1 MERKKVGL
9 ALGGGAARGLAHI
22 GVLEVLEK
30 EGIPIDMIA
39 GTSMGAIVG
48 AFYAYGKNLPL
59 MHEMAVELG
68 KKRLGLFTDLTIPR
82 TGILSWRKVE
92 KQLASHIGKTQ
103 FKELQIPFACVA
115 VDIDTGEE
123 VILKEGEIW
132 HAIRASASIPVIL
145 PLTDIGGQHLV
156 DGGILNPVPVGLA
169 RSMGADIVIAVNVIS
184 PPAVPSQPLPHHPHT
199 IVSIMLK
206 TVYIFNSKV
215 IESSLATAD
224 IVIQADTEAIGYTD
238 FHKAADCI
246 KRGSAAT
253 QLMIPQIKKIL
264 RQETEQTVAHAD

>member
-59 MHEMAVELG
+59 MHKLAIELG
-68 KKRLGLFTDLTIPR
+68 KKRLRLFTDLTIPR

-92 KQLASHIGKTQ
+92 KQLTNHFGKVQ
-103 FKELQIPFACVA
+103 FAELQIPFACVA

-123 VILKEGEIW
+123 VILNEGEVW
-132 HAIRASASIPVIL
+132 HAIRASASIPVML
-145 PLTDIGGQHLV
+145 PLTDINGQHLV
-156 DGGILNPVPVGLA
+156 DGGILNPVPVSLA
-169 RSMGADIVIAVNVIS
+169 RSIGADIVIAVNVI
-184 PPAVPSQPLPHHPHT
+184 PTPAVQSQPPPHHQHT

-206 TVYIFNSKV
+206 TVYLFNSKV
-215 IESSLATAD
+215 IESSLAAAD
-224 IVIQADTEAIGYTD
+224 IVIQTDTEAIGYTD
-238 FHKAADCI
+238 FHKAAECI
-246 KRGSAAT
+246 KRGSEAT
-253 QLMIPQIKKIL
+253 QLMIPKIQKIL
-264 RQETEQTVAHAD
+264 RQETEQPVAHAD